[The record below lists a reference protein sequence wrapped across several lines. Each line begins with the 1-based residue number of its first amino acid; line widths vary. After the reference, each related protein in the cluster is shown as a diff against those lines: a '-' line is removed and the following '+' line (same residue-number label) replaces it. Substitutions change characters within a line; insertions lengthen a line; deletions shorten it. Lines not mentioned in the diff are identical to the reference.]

1 MSRLRYTL
9 LSIRDLIYSFG
20 PLVALVALLLW
31 GAYAWLQPTPPKT
44 LVLATGPEQSAYD
57 VFGQQYAKALA
68 AYGIDVKLLP
78 SEGTADNL
86 ELLRTGRADV
96 GFVQGGSGHLQRTD
110 RESLQT
116 LGSLFV
122 EPLWVFYHE
131 ASAQRLLGQPDVPHL
146 RDLRGWRVDVGTT
159 GSGVPNLFKQLLEA
173 NQIDPAELTLSE
185 QSQTPAT
192 MAFLAQ
198 EVDAIVFASAP
209 DAPMVQ
215 MLLQTPGV
223 RLMSFAQSR
232 AYAAR
237 FGFLTPV
244 ELPQGVVNLAA
255 PLPPQDVQLIAST
268 TSLLAREGTHP
279 ALLQLLA
286 QTAQDLH
293 SPAGWF
299 NRHRQFPNLDNA
311 ELPAA
316 AEAERTLRNGIP
328 FMQRYLPFWVA
339 NLVERMWLALGLIV
353 ALVLPLSRL
362 IPPIYSFRVRSRVF
376 RWYAEL
382 RRIEQDAEA
391 LSPPDAKVID
401 QLIVELDQLE
411 TQVEGISL
419 PLAYTD
425 ELYTLRH
432 HIDLI
437 RKRLRRMVMP
447 ELDPAQTIAP

>member
-9 LSIRDLIYSFG
+9 LSIRDLVFSLG
-20 PLVALVALLLW
+20 PLVALVGLLLW
-31 GAYAWLQPTPPKT
+31 GAFAWLQPTPPRT

-57 VFGQQYAKALA
+57 MFGHQYAQALA
-68 AYGIDVKLLP
+68 AYGIAVQLLP
-78 SEGTADNL
+78 TDGTADNL
-86 ELLRTGRADV
+86 ALLRTGRADV
-96 GFVQGGSGHLQRTD
+96 GFVQGGSGTLQRAD
-110 RESLQT
+110 RETLQT

-131 ASAQRLLGQPDVPHL
+131 ASAQRLLNRPEVNHP
-146 RDLRGWRVDVGTT
+146 RDLRGWRINVGTA
-159 GSGVPNLFKQLLEA
+159 GSGVPNLFRQLLEV
-173 NQIDPAELTLSE
+173 NQIDMAELTLSE
-185 QSQTPAT
+185 ASQTPAT

-198 EVDAIVFASAP
+198 DVDAIVFVSAP

-223 RLMSFAQSR
+223 RLMNFAQAR

-244 ELPQGVVNLAA
+244 ELPQGVVNMAA
-255 PLPPQDVQLIAST
+255 PVPEQDIQLIAST
-268 TSLLAREGTHP
+268 TSLLASTTTHP

-286 QTAQDLH
+286 QTAQNLH

-299 NRHRQFPNLDNA
+299 NRHRQFPNFDNA
-311 ELPAA
+311 ELPVA
-316 AEAERTLRNGIP
+316 AEAERTVRNGTP
-328 FMQRYLPFWVA
+328 FLQRYLPFWMA

-382 RRIEQDAEA
+382 RRIEQRAEA
-391 LSPPDAKVID
+391 LSPPDIKVID

-437 RKRLRRMVMP
+437 RKRLRRMAMP
-447 ELDPAQTIAP
+447 ALDPAQAMAP